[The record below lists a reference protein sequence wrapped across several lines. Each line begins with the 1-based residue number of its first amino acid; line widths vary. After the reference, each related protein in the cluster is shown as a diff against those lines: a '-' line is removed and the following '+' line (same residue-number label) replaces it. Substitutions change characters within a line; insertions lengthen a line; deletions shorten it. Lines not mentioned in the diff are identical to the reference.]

1 MRQQGGAR
9 HGATACWVAMPSRAQ
24 ALSPIVLPDTNGL
37 PVRLGTLWEAAPA
50 VVVFL
55 RHYG

>member
-1 MRQQGGAR
+1 MNE
-9 HGATACWVAMPSRAQ
+9 S
-24 ALSPIVLPDTNGL
+24 LSERLAPIELPDADER
-37 PVRLGTLWEAAPA
+37 PVRLGSLWEAAPA

>member
-1 MRQQGGAR
+1 ML
-9 HGATACWVAMPSRAQ
+9 VSAMAESLSRRLA
-24 ALSPIVLPDTNGL
+24 PISLPDPDDR
-37 PVRLGTLWEAAPA
+37 PVRLGTLWAEGPA

>member
-1 MRQQGGAR
+1 MAE
-9 HGATACWVAMPSRAQ
+9 S
-24 ALSPIVLPDTNGL
+24 LSNKLAGITLPDADGKPT
-37 PVRLGTLWEAAPA
+37 RLGALWETGPA

>member
-1 MRQQGGAR
+1 MASTLSAR
-9 HGATACWVAMPSRAQ
+9 LAEIS
-24 ALSPIVLPDTNGL
+24 LPDADER
-37 PVRLGTLWEAAPA
+37 PVRLGSLWTEAPA

>member
-1 MRQQGGAR
+1 MSDSIA
-9 HGATACWVAMPSRAQ
+9 A
-24 ALSPIVLPDTNGL
+24 ALAPITLPDADDK
-37 PVRLGTLWEAAPA
+37 RIQLGTLWQSGPA

>member
-1 MRQQGGAR
+1 MAL
-9 HGATACWVAMPSRAQ
+9 MPESFSSRLAG
-24 ALSPIVLPDTNGL
+24 LTLPDADNR
-37 PVRLGTLWEAAPA
+37 PVRLGSLWADGPA

>member
-1 MRQQGGAR
+1 MRG
-9 HGATACWVAMPSRAQ
+9 TVAA
-24 ALSPIVLPDTNGL
+24 ALAEISLPDTDGRMI
-37 PVRLGTLWEAAPA
+37 RLGSLWADGPA

>member
-1 MRQQGGAR
+1 MD
-9 HGATACWVAMPSRAQ
+9 TLAQ
-24 ALSPIVLPDTNGL
+24 CLNGIILPDANER
-37 PVRLGTLWEAAPA
+37 PVQLDLLWANRPA

>member
-1 MRQQGGAR
+1 MAESLS
-9 HGATACWVAMPSRAQ
+9 A
-24 ALSPIVLPDTNGL
+24 ALSPLVLPDPDGRE
-37 PVRLGTLWEAAPA
+37 VRLGSLWEERPA

>member
-1 MRQQGGAR
+1 MSGMAE
-9 HGATACWVAMPSRAQ
+9 S
-24 ALSPIVLPDTNGL
+24 LSSKLAGITLPDADGKPT
-37 PVRLGTLWEAAPA
+37 RLGSLWESEPA